1 MLLRTVACQSRA
13 CRAFCSPWPW
23 KVCGFAAARSVL
35 RSPGRKAA
43 LSCTPGTSATCQLAC
58 PTGDSGDAGNA
69 GAPFRAMG
77 GELGK
82 LIKRETEGGGR
93 GRNGGRRSRSAAKPQ
108 SDRWS
113 PKRFAPTLASLR
125 FHFSLATTG
134 GVPTHLPF
142 TLLYS
147 TFWRPKKG
155 LWRDV

>member
-82 LIKRETEGGGR
+82 LIKRETEGETEGGGR
-93 GRNGGRRSRSAAKPQ
+93 GQRRSRRATDGARSGSRPPLRLCGSIFPWPLLEAYRRTFPLPYYIVP
-108 SDRWS
+108 SGG
-113 PKRFAPTLASLR
+113 PKRAF
-125 FHFSLATTG
+125 G
-134 GVPTHLPF
+134 E
-142 TLLYS
+142 
-147 TFWRPKKG
+147 TFKG
-155 LWRDV
+155 AF